1 MIVYVVLKYKEGH
14 VKEIEVYKSLSEA
27 GKVRDQDKEHECVI
41 KRKVIQ

>member
-27 GKVRDQDKEHECVI
+27 GKVRDQDREHECII
-41 KRKVIQ
+41 KRKIIQ